1 VETVITMLLKCPL
14 HRDITVSLTDRGRAV
29 LRAMPGRGY
38 TEAALTASG
47 FTTDALAD
55 LVRTG
60 LASVT
65 LERLS
70 VRERIIEVV
79 RVKITGAGRQA
90 IRKQR

>member
-1 VETVITMLLKCPL
+1 MTRNRALELLATAGP
-14 HRDITVSLTDRGRAV
+14 
-29 LRAMPGRGY
+29 RGY